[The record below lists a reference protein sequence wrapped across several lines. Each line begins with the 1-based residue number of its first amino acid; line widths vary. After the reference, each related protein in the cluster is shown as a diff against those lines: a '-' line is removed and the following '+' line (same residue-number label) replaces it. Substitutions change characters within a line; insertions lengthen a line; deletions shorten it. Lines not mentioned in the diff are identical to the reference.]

1 MTSSNNFFTRHKET
15 LTSLLASIVLNLLK
29 MQLLGGLR
37 GKVIKLLAKEFSEEV
52 VETLEVVTDYKVSK
66 DTYEDTVDETDR
78 NAATD
83 TLNNSW

>member
-1 MTSSNNFFTRHKET
+1 
-15 LTSLLASIVLNLLK
+15 